1 MSTQTGIK
9 ANDKLREFFGK
20 CREGSSRGK
29 YRLLKVVI
37 EHEELAL
44 DEAKETKGSWKDD
57 WDNFVLKSIDNNEP
71 CYLLYR
77 LDEKD
82 GDTYKWLLISWSPD
96 TASVR
101 NKMLYAST
109 KATLKKEF
117 GGGQIKDDLYG
128 NVIEDVSLKGYQKHV
143 TSASAPGPMTRE
155 ELEREEVRAQS
166 NHEIAVDTK
175 HQTISGLSFPMTAA
189 VKDAILN
196 YKSKKTNYVQLSI
209 NIAKEIIEMEDQTS
223 CNVKSLPSRV
233 PESAPRYHL
242 FRFDHSYEGDYFE
255 STTFIYTMPG
265 YNCSIKE
272 RMLYSSCRNAVVE
285 SLEIDGI
292 QIVKKVEVDSGNE
305 LTEEFIMDELHPK
318 KNITEKKFAKP
329 KPPSRGNRRI
339 TKPVS

>member
-1 MSTQTGIK
+1 MIW
-9 ANDKLREFFGK
+9 RYFVIFF
-20 CREGSSRGK
+20 S
-29 YRLLKVVI
+29 
-37 EHEELAL
+37 
-44 DEAKETKGSWKDD
+44 
-57 WDNFVLKSIDNNEP
+57 
-71 CYLLYR
+71 

-128 NVIEDVSLKGYQKHV
+128 NVIEDVSLRGYQKHV

-255 STTFIYTMPG
+255 ST
-265 YNCSIKE
+265 SK
-272 RMLYSSCRNAVVE
+272 S
-285 SLEIDGI
+285 
-292 QIVKKVEVDSGNE
+292 
-305 LTEEFIMDELHPK
+305 
-318 KNITEKKFAKP
+318 
-329 KPPSRGNRRI
+329 
-339 TKPVS
+339 